1 MHLGRKVS
9 PGTLVHA
16 FQESLWWGQ
25 NINDCEL
32 TRGFPGGSVLRICL
46 LMQETQVQSLG
57 QEDPLEK
64 KTATHTSVL
73 AWEIPWTEEAG
84 RLPLMG
90 SQRVRRDSAT
100 ETTPPQQANE
110 TSFPWLGKKNH
121 VFLLRGKSTKNLWMT
136 QAEVQIPATLLTV
149 CTLLG
154 S

>member
-1 MHLGRKVS
+1 
-9 PGTLVHA
+9 
-16 FQESLWWGQ
+16 
-25 NINDCEL
+25 
-32 TRGFPGGSVLRICL
+32 
-46 LMQETQVQSLG
+46 MQETQVQSLG

-84 RLPLMG
+84 RLPFMG

-110 TSFPWLGKKNH
+110 TSFPWLEKKNH
-121 VFLLRGKSTKNLWMT
+121 ISLLRGKNTKNLWVT
-136 QAEVQIPATLLTV
+136 QAEVQIPAILLTS

-154 S
+154 P